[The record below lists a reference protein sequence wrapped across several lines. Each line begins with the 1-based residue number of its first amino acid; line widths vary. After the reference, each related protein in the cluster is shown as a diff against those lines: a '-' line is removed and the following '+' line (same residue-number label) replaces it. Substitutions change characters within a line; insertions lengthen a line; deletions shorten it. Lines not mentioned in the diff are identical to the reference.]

1 MKKRILFYILL
12 LSVLHS
18 CDTPDANDCL
28 QTEGNTVNE
37 TFQVASFDKISFG
50 DRIRLV
56 LKQGPEQS
64 VVVQTGEN
72 LLPEINVSVS
82 NQTLKITDQNVCNLV
97 RDYGI
102 TTVFVTAPD
111 ITQIRNASRWEIRSD
126 GVLSYPN
133 LVLLSNTNP
142 EQKSGD
148 FYLDL
153 DTENLTVIANG
164 VSVFYVT
171 GQANFATV
179 RFTDEQPRFEG
190 AALQVNHLTVFHR
203 SANDMIVNPIE
214 SIMGELRGVGNVI
227 SINRPPTVDVE
238 EFFTGRLIFND

>member
-1 MKKRILFYILL
+1 MLTL
-12 LSVLHS
+12 VVG
-18 CDTPDANDCL
+18 CDGPDANDCL
-28 QTEGNTVNE
+28 QAEGNTVNE
-37 TFQVASFDKISFG
+37 TFQVATFDKISFG
-50 DRIRLV
+50 DRIRMV
-56 LKQGPEQS
+56 LKQGPEQR

-82 NQTLKITDQNVCNLV
+82 NQTLIIADENACNLV

-102 TTVFVTAPD
+102 TTVFVTSPD

-126 GVLSYPN
+126 GLLSYPN
-133 LVLLSNTNP
+133 LVLISNTNP

-153 DTENLTVIANG
+153 DTQNLRVIANG
-164 VSVFYVT
+164 VSVFYLT
-171 GQANFATV
+171 GAASFATV

-190 AALQVNHLTVFHR
+190 AALQVNQLTVFQR

-214 SIMGELRGVGNVI
+214 SISGGDSWSGKYNLNKQTSYHR
-227 SINRPPTVDVE
+227 S
-238 EFFTGRLIFND
+238 